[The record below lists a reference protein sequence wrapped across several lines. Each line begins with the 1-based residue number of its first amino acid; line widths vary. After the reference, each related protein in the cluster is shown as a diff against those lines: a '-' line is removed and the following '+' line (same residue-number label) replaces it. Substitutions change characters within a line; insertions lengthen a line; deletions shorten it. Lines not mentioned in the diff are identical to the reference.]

1 MPLMARPY
9 CSGEAIAVPR
19 VRTVGCLL
27 LAVVLAGCSGSSDV
41 QRTPTAPQRDVAE
54 RFASAVLAGE
64 VSRARGLLAHPNE
77 DALVFLVRR
86 AAGPWAGQRVSVE
99 LPAQRAGAAWSI
111 HYAGTRNHRDG
122 TFERE
127 RGDLVVYVT
136 TTGTKPGVRYFM
148 FRNVRTRYGTHHDAQ
163 LPPSKR

>member
-1 MPLMARPY
+1 V
-9 CSGEAIAVPR
+9 I
-19 VRTVGCLL
+19 GCLL
-27 LAVVLAGCSGSSDV
+27 VALFASGCGRPADMQPS
-41 QRTPTAPQRDVAE
+41 PTARQRDLAE
-54 RFASAVLAGE
+54 RFAAAVLDGD
-64 VSRARGLLAHPNE
+64 VIGARRLLVHPDE

-86 AAGPWAGQRVSVE
+86 AAGPWVGQRVSIQ
-99 LPAQRAGAAWSI
+99 LPARRTGRAWSI

-127 RGDLVVYVT
+127 RGDLAVYVT
-136 TTGTKPGVRYFM
+136 ASAKGAAVRYFM